1 MHFQIHTQ
9 KGAVTNFPHTPS
21 EYAFPTISTSKG
33 VLNISVRFLPA
44 AAIEEILRAAV
55 EVSSRS
61 LSQGTSP
68 DTRTKSTSESIPI
81 PLEKNTP
88 NHEGRPPSID
98 GVSFKRNSY
107 SEKMTVHDVY
117 LSEEQARQAQAL
129 WDGQSVGLPGSLDD
143 RWAVSSP
150 QQFQQRLSQGFSS
163 QPYGGLPGS
172 VPPHHSNSLPS
183 PSLLSNARDS
193 FGQAISLNSN
203 PPFLV
208 QRTSGDWTNNISS
221 SPPAGIVAASPPF
234 SQASASLISTSPH
247 LSSLHQMLGQG
258 GPQSLPHQPSLALVG
273 PKQQYLQRRANS
285 IGPSSYNALSSH
297 SHILS
302 QQQLQQQ
309 QQQNTAAGAA
319 VGKSQGF
326 AVNQSAN
333 QSIDPKHM
341 IDVVPPELE
350 ELRLRL
356 SYPVAPFFP
365 IDCLAQHFPS
375 ADGVDGWNEMK
386 SVRDGRKTFV
396 VITPAALEELT
407 AQLEALDQENQEK
420 MDRSRKYSDLYP
432 ESERSIS
439 GTTRDDEIEKLGDDF
454 LGPVGPMDEDLP
466 FACSPA
472 DQQGSVLQAF
482 AAGPVTPSLHHRTSL
497 APPQRSHLGLSA
509 DSAFINAPL
518 STLSVSIR
526 QKINNYK
533 KFAESLQ

>member
-1 MHFQIHTQ
+1 
-9 KGAVTNFPHTPS
+9 
-21 EYAFPTISTSKG
+21 
-33 VLNISVRFLPA
+33 
-44 AAIEEILRAAV
+44 
-55 EVSSRS
+55 
-61 LSQGTSP
+61 
-68 DTRTKSTSESIPI
+68 
-81 PLEKNTP
+81 
-88 NHEGRPPSID
+88 
-98 GVSFKRNSY
+98 
-107 SEKMTVHDVY
+107 MTVHDVY
-117 LSEEQARQAQAL
+117 LSEEQARQAQAFY
-129 WDGQSVGLPGSLDD
+129 DGQSGLPGSSDD

-150 QQFQQRLSQGFSS
+150 QQFQQRLSQGFS
-163 QPYGGLPGS
+163 QGLSG
-172 VPPHHSNSLPS
+172 VTLHSNSLPS

-208 QRTSGDWTNNISS
+208 QRTVGDLPFVSYLMADWFLCCLLWISQSGDWTNNISS
-221 SPPAGIVAASPPF
+221 SPPGIVAASPPF
-234 SQASASLISTSPH
+234 SQGSASLISTSPH
-247 LSSLHQMLGQG
+247 LSGLHQLLGQG

-309 QQQNTAAGAA
+309 NTIAT
-319 VGKSQGF
+319 GKSQ
-326 AVNQSAN
+326 VNQSAN

-375 ADGVDGWNEMK
+375 ADGVDGWNETK

-407 AQLEALDQENQEK
+407 AQLEALDQENQDK
-420 MDRSRKYSDLYP
+420 LDRSRKYSDLYP

-482 AAGPVTPSLHHRTSL
+482 VAGPVTPSFHHRTPL
-497 APPQRSHLGLSA
+497 TQPQRSHLGSSA
-509 DSAFINAPL
+509 ESALINAPL
-518 STLSVSIR
+518 SVSCPCFLFLQPIDQLDCVVVFTGGCQTLSVSIR